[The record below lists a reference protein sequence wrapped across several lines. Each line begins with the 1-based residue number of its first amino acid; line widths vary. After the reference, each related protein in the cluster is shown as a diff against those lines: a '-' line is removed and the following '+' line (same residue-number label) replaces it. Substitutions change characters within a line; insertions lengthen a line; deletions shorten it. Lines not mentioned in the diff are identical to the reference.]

1 MHIHNSMISSVA
13 GVPYAA
19 SKGGTRDAADQ
30 EITDRVN
37 AASELDN
44 KSDRATEIT
53 ESSATGDRNPDGRH
67 PLDEFQRS
75 NQDEVRY
82 DHEVRCDHE
91 AVCDH
96 ANSPPVSLDQTNDPL
111 KPPGG
116 AISQLTRAPAIQSLP
131 SHKGNSQK
139 RTQDNSISQSDSDQ
153 QQLDFSA

>member
-75 NQDEVRY
+75 NQDEVR
-82 DHEVRCDHE
+82 CDHE

-131 SHKGNSQK
+131 SHKG
-139 RTQDNSISQSDSDQ
+139 TQDNSISPSDSHQ
-153 QQLDFSA
+153 QQLDFLA

>member
-1 MHIHNSMISSVA
+1 MISSVA

-75 NQDEVRY
+75 NQDEVAS
-82 DHEVRCDHE
+82 DHKT
-91 AVCDH
+91 VCDH
-96 ANSPPVSLDQTNDPL
+96 ANSPPISLDQTNDPL

-139 RTQDNSISQSDSDQ
+139 RTQDNSISPSDSHQ

>member
-75 NQDEVRY
+75 NQDEVR
-82 DHEVRCDHE
+82 CDHE
-91 AVCDH
+91 TVCDH
-96 ANSPPVSLDQTNDPL
+96 ANSPPISLDQTNDPL

-131 SHKGNSQK
+131 SHKGSSQK